1 MGDVEHE
8 AGQRRVAVPVEG
20 VDLTPVLDAEHVGIA
35 LVAVGV
41 FTVVASLTV
50 PVAGNPADGLGA
62 VPLVFGVLRVRH
74 VPPVTAFAFTLA
86 EFLAASGHNNP
97 PSGGERT
104 AGRAEGK
111 YFLFGFTWSEALKT
125 TGQTHGHGVG
135 C

>member
-50 PVAGNPADGLGA
+50 PVAGNPADGIRAISLVPGVVWLGQKPMA
-62 VPLVFGVLRVRH
+62 
-74 VPPVTAFAFTLA
+74 TAFALATA
-86 EFLAASGHNNP
+86 EFLATAS
-97 PSGGERT
+97 
-104 AGRAEGK
+104 
-111 YFLFGFTWSEALKT
+111 
-125 TGQTHGHGVG
+125 
-135 C
+135 